1 MSIGVASMN
10 GYFDTHTCNIYA
22 CMHAYDDVY
31 DTYDASDTC
40 DEWCILMVLK
50 IGDVGI
56 AMYTASFRE

>member
-1 MSIGVASMN
+1 
-10 GYFDTHTCNIYA
+10 
-22 CMHAYDDVY
+22 MHAYDDVY